1 MEGSMGERKQDAEQP
16 PSAMRQGRG
25 GGKAGAQVGKA
36 QANVRRGRPSYE
48 EYARRVCEAIRA
60 DLVQLES
67 CATLAQMPGVQA
79 TCRRQ
84 RRRLLPIGA
93 AIRALYDQAVSD
105 IEALAK
111 ASEDPS
117 LQRIRVFLQIWYR
130 ERGTVTQVAAAL
142 KLSRSRV
149 THAVRPQA
157 LELVAR
163 RFLDLAWGTGIPA

>member
-1 MEGSMGERKQDAEQP
+1 MSERKQDATKP
-16 PSAMRQGRG
+16 PSATGQGRVSRSS
-25 GGKAGAQVGKA
+25 AGREDKPQVK
-36 QANVRRGRPSYE
+36 VRRGRPSYDD
-48 EYARRVCEAIRA
+48 YARRVCEAIRS

-67 CATLAQMPGVQA
+67 CTALAQLPGVQA

-84 RRRLLPIGA
+84 RRGLLPIGA
-93 AIRALYDQAVSD
+93 AIRALYDQAVAD
-105 IEALAK
+105 VETLAK

-130 ERGTVTQVAAAL
+130 ERGTVTQVAEAL